1 MGTSFFDHDERFV
14 ERSSLQQQRRKPKKR
29 PSTKKERHDI
39 VRNSLE
45 QFLVDGQ
52 LEDFVVFDEKQQ
64 PTQDR
69 HKSNFKT
76 QAKEDL
82 DSTTGIDSTTTDADS
97 SVDLFDRNALAAAG
111 KSSRRQ
117 SRNKKKRGTRPR
129 KSQKQQQPQSE
140 DEQSLSSSKIFET
153 SLNKP
158 FDGHQSEG
166 SLSLSDLKKM
176 DEGFSSDTPKR
187 RRSSRRSQEKRRRP
201 STGSYSSLKAGVRPR
216 SQIGT
221 GNNSDSALNNR
232 KNNDLVRG
240 LNTLDRQVRRDRMKK
255 EYRTPSVDIR
265 SVGGST
271 GASTRGSMST
281 TSTGSR
287 SLSYKRT
294 GFEGGALNAIMGNP
308 SFAKIASNGGDIA
321 SLSGSATF
329 NTSRSD
335 LEFLMERKARQD
347 KIKEEILD
355 MIARENS
362 LRDKTQEKSKEQ
374 QSDNQSIDLDS
385 TSLSQE
391 QGKKKKDIVKKMKK
405 AARKT
410 AKMSKSGAR
419 IAANALVDSSKQRSA
434 RKGYK
439 PAPEEFIEKEE
450 EQPLEMAKT
459 PTHSNKKK
467 AARSAAKTS
476 KRSSKSKKGK
486 ETKPTSSFESFDSSP
501 FTSPVSKKAKQG
513 KESSA
518 KSFNSFT
525 SFDTLSPF
533 RSRHGRTTAKATTRV
548 KPQITRNLNDSMSG
562 NFPDFQLA
570 ETSTVVWW
578 DL

>member
-1 MGTSFFDHDERFV
+1 MGTSFFDQHNMSVPSLNSSRDNGYEMDERFV
-14 ERSSLQQQRRKPKKR
+14 GRSSSQQPQRRKSKR
-29 PSTKKERHDI
+29 SSTKKERHDI

-52 LEDFVVFDEKQQ
+52 LEDFVLFDEKQQ
-64 PTQDR
+64 KAQER
-69 HKSNFKT
+69 RRSNSR
-76 QAKEDL
+76 AKPNED
-82 DSTTGIDSTTTDADS
+82 IDSTTDS
-97 SVDLFDRNALAAAG
+97 YASMDLFDRNVSEILAAVG

-117 SRNKKKRGTRPR
+117 SRSKKRKGTRKP
-129 KSQKQQQPQSE
+129 KKQQQPPQSE
-140 DEQSLSSSKIFET
+140 DEQSLSDSKIFQT

-166 SLSLSDLKKM
+166 SLSLSDLKM
-176 DEGFSSDTPKR
+176 DKSFNNDTPKR
-187 RRSSRRSQEKRRRP
+187 RSRRP
-201 STGSYSSLKAGVRPR
+201 SVGSYSQLKAGVRPR

-221 GNNSDSALNNR
+221 ANLSDSALNNR

-271 GASTRGSMST
+271 SKGSTST

-294 GFEGGALNAIMGNP
+294 GFEGGALNAIMGNE

-329 NTSRSD
+329 NSSRSD
-335 LEFLMERKARQD
+335 AEFRKVRKARQD
-347 KIKEEILD
+347 KILE

-362 LRDKTQEKSKEQ
+362 LHDKARDEFKEQ
-374 QSDNQSIDLDS
+374 QSKSQNMDLDS
-385 TSLSQE
+385 TSFSQE
-391 QGKKKKDIVKKMKK
+391 VGKKKKDHLVKKMKK

-419 IAANALVDSSKQRSA
+419 VAANAVVGSSKQRTA
-434 RKGYK
+434 RKGYE
-439 PAPEEFIEKEE
+439 PAPELPETEE
-450 EQPLEMAKT
+450 EQPLQMEKT

-467 AARSAAKTS
+467 ARSSAKSSTS
-476 KRSSKSKKGK
+476 KRSSKSQKGK
-486 ETKPTSSFESFDSSP
+486 ETKSTSFESFDSSP
-501 FTSPVSKKAKQG
+501 FTSPTPKKPKQA

-518 KSFNSFT
+518 KSFNSFV
-525 SFDTLSPF
+525 SFDTASPF
-533 RSRHGRTTAKATTRV
+533 KSKHGRTKARATTNI
-548 KPQITRNLNDSMSG
+548 KPKISRGLNDSMSG

-570 ETSTVVWW
+570 ENSKVIWW